1 MTGATTNPFRLAR
14 LGLDRARH
22 HLPLA
27 LLLWGAHLALAA
39 LAVAPFAAGFA
50 RLLGDR
56 PAAAGLLGRPSLDLL
71 VQVLRAGGELFG
83 TLPVTLLVAALLALL
98 LNALLAGG
106 VLEVLLTADDR
117 PLLHRFAR
125 GAGHFAGRMLRIGA
139 FAAPSAL
146 VLVVLAALPFFGAAK
161 RLAENDREI
170 AAAGLRLGG
179 VATIGLVLLLV
190 LLALDLARIRL
201 VRDGRRDT
209 FRALRTSFWL
219 VLRHPF
225 RIVGTWLVLALA
237 LALLLALYALVA
249 RLVPTTATLGILVL
263 ALAQQLLLV
272 ARAALRVALWGAEI
286 EIVRGLVPPPAA
298 ARVEPAAFE
307 PLRLETEPAAP
318 PPIPESD
325 GPIAG
330 LGGAPGGTTLDTP
343 RLRLRELTAD
353 DAAFVLRLVN
363 EPAFVANI
371 GEKNLHTLDD
381 ARRFIAT
388 GPWRCPG
395 RPGYGQL
402 AVEWRALGDTVGIC
416 GLLYRE
422 TLDVT
427 DVGFAFLS
435 EYRGRGF
442 ATEAAEAVLRHGYET
457 LGLREIVG
465 LTTRENVA
473 SVRVLEKLG
482 MRYSRTVAL
491 AAGKPEIDLYAPLEV
506 RS

>member
-1 MTGATTNPFRLAR
+1 MTGAPTNPFRLAR
-14 LGLDRARH
+14 LGLGRARR

-27 LLLWGAHLALAA
+27 FLLWGAHLALAA
-39 LAVAPFAAGFA
+39 LAVAPFAAGLA

-56 PAAAGLLGRPSLDLL
+56 PAAAGLLERPSLDLL

-83 TLPVTLLVAALLALL
+83 TFPVALLVAAALALL

-125 GAGHFAGRMLRIGA
+125 GAGHFAGRMLRFGA

-146 VLVVLAALPFFGAAK
+146 LLVILGALPIFGAAK

-170 AAAGLRLGG
+170 AAACLRLGG
-179 VATIGLVLLLV
+179 VATIGLLLLVV

-219 VLRHPF
+219 VLRHPL
-225 RIVGTWLVLALA
+225 RVVGTWLALA
-237 LALLLALYALVA
+237 LGLALLFGLYALVA
-249 RLVPTTATLGILVL
+249 RLVPANSAAGIL
-263 ALAQQLLLV
+263 ALALVQQLLLV
-272 ARAALRVALWGAEI
+272 ARAALRIALWGAEI
-286 EIVRGLVPPPAA
+286 EIVRGLVPPPSTA
-298 ARVEPAAFE
+298 PAEAPAFE
-307 PLRLETEPAAP
+307 LPRLGADPPASPA
-318 PPIPESD
+318 IHGSD
-325 GPIAG
+325 GANAG
-330 LGGAPGGTTLDTP
+330 PDVGSGGTTLETP

-371 GEKNLHTLDD
+371 GDKNLRTLDD
-381 ARRFIAT
+381 ARRFIES

-402 AVEWRALGDTVGIC
+402 AVEWKALGETVGIC

-422 TLDVT
+422 ALDLT
-427 DVGFAFLS
+427 DVGFAFLA

-442 ATEAAEAVLRHGYET
+442 ATEAAAAVLRHGYEA

-465 LTTRENVA
+465 LTTRENVD

-482 MRYSRTVAL
+482 LGFSRTVAL
-491 AAGKPEIDLYAPLEV
+491 SEGKPEIDLYAPPES
-506 RS
+506 RA